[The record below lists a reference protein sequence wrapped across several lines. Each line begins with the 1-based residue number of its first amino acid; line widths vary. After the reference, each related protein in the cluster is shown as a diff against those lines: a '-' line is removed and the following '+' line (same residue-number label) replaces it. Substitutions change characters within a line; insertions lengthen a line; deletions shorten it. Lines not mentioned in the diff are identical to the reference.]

1 MAREYETRKKTAE
14 EDCSTIKRLT
24 VEEYTRLITELTK
37 DHPATIILDALDEC
51 EEITHHE
58 LLEALDSI
66 ISSSTNVVKIFVSS
80 RDDIDIVSIFYF
92 VKFWD
97 LYDQKM
103 QFKNI

>member
-1 MAREYETRKKTAE
+1 MAREYEARKKKA

-24 VEEYTRLITELTK
+24 VEGYTRLLIELTK

-51 EEITHHE
+51 EEITRYK